1 LPRPEE
7 DEVLTAPT
15 AAEKAPTEVLRLSI
29 AEEAEEVAEDVAEDV
44 ATLAAC
50 TGKPMQ

>member
-29 AEEAEEVAEDVAEDV
+29 AEVAEDVAEDV